1 MIRRSQRVNRNIKRI
16 ITNEERKM
24 STKKLISRLNKCCKL
39 LNFTLIEL
47 LVVIAIIA
55 ILASMLLPALNAAR
69 DSAKNI
75 SCVNNL
81 KTLGLQQSMYLDDY
95 QGAFA
100 ELINPDNSAG
110 TARVW
115 TSILSKYYKVS
126 PMSYVCPKRA
136 TEPFIVGNATNTR
149 VFTVWVTWG
158 YEQSAWKYSNYGMN
172 TFLPETKISQVK
184 NSSKTV
190 MFAESVQ
197 GGRKSNAS
205 KVRAGSWRIY
215 GSGYSASDA
224 VFPVHDGKC
233 NVTWVDSHVSTIN
246 TGISYSNKK
255 GTDVGGNDPSI
266 KALYS
271 ENYLGHS
278 YWNAGNGYSK
288 PNSWTLS
295 GKAPRTP

>member
-1 MIRRSQRVNRNIKRI
+1 MN
-16 ITNEERKM
+16 
-24 STKKLISRLNKCCKL
+24 TKKLTKSIKKSCKF

-69 DSAKNI
+69 ETAKNI

-100 ELINPDNSAG
+100 EEINPVNTAG
-110 TARVW
+110 VPRVW

-136 TEPFIVGNATNTR
+136 TEPFIVGSATNTR
-149 VFTVWVTWG
+149 VFTVWVNWG

-172 TFLPETKISQVK
+172 HFLPDAKLVQVK
-184 NSSKTV
+184 KSSKTV

-197 GGRKSNAS
+197 GGRKIDA
-205 KVRAGSWRIY
+205 KKIRAGSWRVY
-215 GSGYSASDA
+215 GDGYSGSDA
-224 VFPVHDGKC
+224 VFPVHAGKC
-233 NVTWVDSHVSTIN
+233 NIAWVDGHVTTIN
-246 TGISYSNKK
+246 TGIPYSNQQ
-255 GTDVGGNDPSI
+255 GSTLPGNNDPAI

-271 ENYLGHS
+271 RSYLGHS
-278 YWNAGNGYSK
+278 YWNASNGYDS
-288 PNSWTLS
+288 PNNWTLS